1 MLSTLLAVKRDT
13 NKPIIEHTPQMIL
26 NNSMLYPPFPFFTY
40 YYSITRIG
48 MQLNLSNLSNK
59 YLCLPLHNIESKI

>member
-13 NKPIIEHTPQMIL
+13 NSPTIEHTPQMIL
-26 NNSMLYPPFPFFTY
+26 NNSILYPPLPYFTY
-40 YYSITRIG
+40 YYSITWIG

-59 YLCLPLHNIESKI
+59 IFMFAIT